1 MESFMAPVAVL
12 EDGLLCRD
20 GSLVTLFRI
29 EGGRSIWGG
38 GELDRFV
45 ELGSRRLN
53 AALLGGGHAL
63 HVMFERAP
71 DGGVAAAVAV
81 SERQQ
86 RQAGLL
92 GLDLGDLFEE
102 RVERLGALLAGETCV
117 LAVWTGEQVLPRAQ
131 RKREEKTLKARLK
144 GWLPRKHESQCAANV
159 LDSLPPRHEAVVASV
174 ATLCREAGL
183 VARALSGGEAVRAI
197 RQLLNGAETTFDDWL
212 PVGPGDSCP
221 ARETE
226 PPELGEW
233 PPALAP
239 QLVVR
244 DPVVEGNG
252 VRIGLRRYAAL
263 DMTLGPRRERPF
275 AELMNRMA
283 EAGLPFRFSLF
294 LRGGGLESPG
304 MAFAR
309 ASSEVLAFAS
319 QDSRHLRDAMR
330 DLSGVRG
337 EERAVV
343 RLQASMLTWSG
354 AGEAEEELGR
364 RLGRMQQIAE
374 GWGECT
380 FTPMVGDPL
389 EALVC
394 SVPGFAFGSTGEP
407 AAAPLTSALRMMPVG
422 RPASPAP
429 DRADYLF
436 RSEDG
441 KPLGYSLEESGDY
454 GFDLVYGLPG
464 KGKSVLLGSL
474 GLAFCLQGGRR
485 QLPLLSIVDIGPTS
499 SGLIS
504 VIREALPEHR
514 RHEAV
519 WAAPQMTA
527 DYAVNPC
534 DTPLGCRYPLPAERA
549 FLTNLLGLIL
559 TPIGAEGVPD
569 GVAETIPLLI
579 DGIFG
584 MRADD
589 RPGQDPHRYAAGHDR
604 EVDAAL
610 ARRSINLPERALW
623 WNAVDALFDAGEI
636 DAAVRAQRRAVPVLR
651 DCVSAIREPEVQ
663 SLVGEAKYGT
673 GHESVTAA
681 AIRIL
686 NAQMR
691 NWPVLFSATVFDLSQ
706 ARVAAIDLSAL
717 APQGSAENDRQTAVM
732 YLLARHVLTRDWW
745 MDKDM
750 LTGIPER
757 YRDWHA
763 QRVREVNET
772 PKRLVFDEFHRT
784 KAAAAVQAQV
794 DRDAREARK
803 QGVKFMLA
811 SQRLE
816 DFGGLT
822 GLASGYW
829 VLGGGANRQ
838 ESERLEKLFDL
849 GEAAMEAVEYRL
861 TGPGRDGAPAL
872 HIVEDESG
880 RREQVLVNSVGS
892 RELWALNTSP
902 RDVSLRRRVL
912 ERLGAAATRAALARS
927 YPSGSARERIE
938 AEAREMERRGLNEE
952 MAEASVVDRLAEE
965 AVEAWFASGKS
976 GEESGSTGR

>member
-1 MESFMAPVAVL
+1 M
-12 EDGLLCRD
+12 
-20 GSLVTLFRI
+20 
-29 EGGRSIWGG
+29 
-38 GELDRFV
+38 
-45 ELGSRRLN
+45 
-53 AALLGGGHAL
+53 
-63 HVMFERAP
+63 
-71 DGGVAAAVAV
+71 
-81 SERQQ
+81 
-86 RQAGLL
+86 
-92 GLDLGDLFEE
+92 
-102 RVERLGALLAGETCV
+102 
-117 LAVWTGEQVLPRAQ
+117 
-131 RKREEKTLKARLK
+131 
-144 GWLPRKHESQCAANV
+144 
-159 LDSLPPRHEAVVASV
+159 

-212 PVGPGDSCP
+212 PVGPEDSCP

-239 QLVVR
+239 QLVVC

-394 SVPGFAFGSTGEP
+394 SVPGFAFGGTGEP

-429 DRADYLF
+429 ERADYLF

-499 SGLIS
+499 SGVDIGHSRSAARASPARSGLGGAPDDGGLCGQP
-504 VIREALPEHR
+504 V
-514 RHEAV
+514 RH
-519 WAAPQMTA
+519 AARVPVSA
-527 DYAVNPC
+527 A
-534 DTPLGCRYPLPAERA
+534 G
-549 FLTNLLGLIL
+549 
-559 TPIGAEGVPD
+559 GARVPD
-569 GVAETIPLLI
+569 QPAGVDPDA
-579 DGIFG
+579 DRCGG
-584 MRADD
+584 RAGRGGGDD
-589 RPGQDPHRYAAGHDR
+589 SAADRRDLRDAGGRPAGTGPASLCR
-604 EVDAAL
+604 RARPRGGRGTGAAL
-610 ARRSINLPERALW
+610 RKP
-623 WNAVDALFDAGEI
+623 AGEGALVERGRCLVRCRG
-636 DAAVRAQRRAVPVLR
+636 DRCGCEGAAARGAGAARLR
-651 DCVSAIREPEVQ
+651 LGDPGAGSAEP
-663 SLVGEAKYGT
+663 GREAKYGT

-681 AIRIL
+681 AIPDPECAD
-686 NAQMR
+686 AQLAGA
-691 NWPVLFSATVFDLSQ
+691 VLCDGVRPEPGAGGGDRPLGARATGQRGERPAD
-706 ARVAAIDLSAL
+706 
-717 APQGSAENDRQTAVM
+717 G
-732 YLLARHVLTRDWW
+732 RHVPPGAPCADPGLVDGQGHADRHS
-745 MDKDM
+745 
-750 LTGIPER
+750 GEIPGLACAAGSGG
-757 YRDWHA
+757 D
-763 QRVREVNET
+763 ET

-829 VLGGGANRQ
+829 VLGAGANRQ
-838 ESERLEKLFDL
+838 ESERLVKLFDL

-927 YPSGSARERIE
+927 YPSGSAKERIE

-952 MAEASVVDRLAEE
+952 MAETSVVDRLAEE